1 MVVKMKID
9 RGYLSKFISK
19 ALKQETNKINKDGSF
34 VYELEADV
42 TIPAEYILMMH
53 FIGKINI
60 ELQEKIVAY
69 ILRTQN
75 SEGGWPLFFRG
86 KTDISATV
94 KAYYALKISGLNQN
108 STCMIKTKNLIL
120 KLGGAENVNVF
131 TKITLAL
138 FGQISWKCIPVMPI
152 EIIKLPKWFPFH
164 LNKISYWSRTVL
176 VPLLII
182 LNEKPSANNPNGTN
196 VSELF
201 INKFYDKLNTS
212 QESNFWSKVFFNIDK
227 IIRIFEPYFPKKNK
241 NKCKEDA
248 YNWILKRLNGTDG
261 LGAIFP
267 AMVNSLIAL
276 TIDKNN
282 RFKSEITIVTESINK
297 LLIIKENEAYC
308 QPCVSPVWDTGWMG
322 QVLIENN
329 VKIEKSINWLLKKE
343 IKSIGDWS
351 EIKPNLKPGGWAF
364 QYNNSFYPDVDDSAL
379 IGMLLDRHN
388 KKSKNKTII
397 SSIQRTRNW
406 IIGMQ
411 SNNGGWGSFD
421 TNNNYSYLNN
431 IPFADHGALLDPPT
445 ADVTARCISFLAQIN
460 NKEDKA
466 AINKAVKYL
475 ISEQKEDG
483 SWYGRWGTNYI
494 YGTWSV
500 LSALNLINFKEKN
513 KIIEKSIFYIKGKQ
527 RNDGGWGESGQSY
540 YEDDAKKSEFS
551 TPSQTAWAILALMSV
566 GEINSVEVSKGI
578 EYLTNSYSKENWK
591 ENYYTAVG
599 FPKVFYLK
607 YHGYAKYFP
616 LLAVSRYLN
625 LSNSNYQKTSSGV

>member
-1 MVVKMKID
+1 MAVKMKLD
-9 RGYLSKFISK
+9 RDYLSKFTSK
-19 ALKQETNKINKDGSF
+19 VLKQEVNKINKDGSF

-60 ELQEKIVAY
+60 KLQEKIVVY

-75 SEGGWPLFFRG
+75 SEGGWSLFFEG
-86 KTDISATV
+86 ETDISATV
-94 KAYYALKISGLNQN
+94 KAYYALKLSGFNPKSN
-108 STCMIKTKNLIL
+108 AMVKAKNLIL

-138 FGQISWKCIPVMPI
+138 FGQISWNCIPVMPI
-152 EIIKLPKWFPFH
+152 EIMKLPKWFPFH

-182 LNEKPSANNPNGTN
+182 LHEKPIANNPSGTGI
-196 VSELF
+196 SELF
-201 INKFYDKLNTS
+201 INNFYSRLIIS
-212 QESNFWSKVFFNIDK
+212 QEKSFWSKGFFIIDK
-227 IIRIFEPYFPKKNK
+227 VIRIFQPYFPKDNK
-241 NKCKEDA
+241 NKCIEDA
-248 YNWILKRLNGTDG
+248 YNWILIRLNGRDG

-276 TIDKNN
+276 TIDKKN
-282 RFKSEITIVTESINK
+282 RFKSEIVIVTEAINK
-297 LLIIKENEAYC
+297 LLIVKKDEAYC
-308 QPCVSPVWDTGWMG
+308 QPCVSPIWDTGWMG
-322 QVLIENN
+322 HVLMENN
-329 VKIEKSINWLLKKE
+329 IKTEKSINWLLKKE
-343 IKSIGDWS
+343 IRSAGDWS

-379 IGMLLDRHN
+379 IGMFLDRYN
-388 KKSKNKTII
+388 KKAKSKTIRN
-397 SSIQRTRNW
+397 SIQRTRKW

-411 SNNGGWGSFD
+411 SKNGGWGSFD
-421 TNNNYSYLNN
+421 ANNNYSYLNH

-445 ADVTARCISFLAQIN
+445 ADVTARCMSFLAQIN
-460 NKEDKA
+460 NEEDRDVIDKA
-466 AINKAVKYL
+466 VRYI
-475 ISEQKEDG
+475 ISEQEADG

-500 LSALNLINFKEKN
+500 LSALNIIDFKEKN
-513 KIIEKSIFYIKGKQ
+513 EVIEKSISYIKNKQ
-527 RNDGGWGESGQSY
+527 RIDGGWGESGKSY
-540 YEDDAKKSEFS
+540 YEGDDKKSNFS

-566 GEINSVEVSKGI
+566 GEINSIEVSKGI
-578 EYLTNSYSKENWK
+578 RYLINSYSKEYW
-591 ENYYTAVG
+591 EESYYTAVG

-607 YHGYAKYFP
+607 YHGYSKYFP

-625 LSNSNYQKTSSGV
+625 LSKSNHLKTSYGV